1 MDEPILQARAVS
13 RSFASRRRKER
24 EVLAVDGVDLTVPA
38 NTVASIVGES
48 GSGKTTLAR
57 MLLGLLRPT
66 AGAILYGGEDLA
78 RFDPRRRHAF
88 WRHVQGVFQDPYSS
102 FNQFFRVR
110 KVLRD
115 AFRLLEESPSRVERD
130 DRVERVLHAVNLK
143 AGDVLD
149 RYPFELSGGQ
159 AQRLMIARAFL
170 INPTVLI
177 ADEPTSMIDACSR
190 LSILEALLALRR
202 EHGTS
207 VLFVTHDMG
216 MAYRVSDVIHIM
228 YRGRIV
234 ESGPAGQVMESPVH
248 PYTQGLLADVP
259 RLHGQWL

>member
-1 MDEPILQARAVS
+1 MPDPILCARTVS
-13 RSFASRRRKER
+13 RSFASHRRGEG
-24 EVLAVDGVDLTVPA
+24 EVRAVDRVDLEVPP
-38 NTVASIVGES
+38 NMVASIVGES

-66 AGAILYGGEDLA
+66 DGAVLHEGRDLA
-78 RFDPRRRHAF
+78 GLDARGRRAF
-88 WRHVQGVFQDPYSS
+88 WRRVQGVFQDPYSS

-110 KVLRD
+110 KMLRD
-115 AFRLLEESPSRVERD
+115 AFGLLGEALSRAQRS
-130 DRVERVLHAVNLK
+130 DRIERVLDAVNLK

-170 INPTVLI
+170 INPAVLI

-190 LSILEALLALRR
+190 LSILDALMGLRR
-202 EHGTS
+202 EQGTS
-207 VLFVTHDMG
+207 ILFVTHDMG

-228 YRGRIV
+228 QGGRIV
-234 ESGPAGQVMESPVH
+234 ESGPAEQVMESPQH
-248 PYTQGLLADVP
+248 PYTRRLLADVP

>member
-1 MDEPILQARAVS
+1 MAEPILQARALS
-13 RSFASRRRKER
+13 RSFASRRRGEGQ
-24 EVLAVDGVDLTVPA
+24 VLAVDSVDLQVPA
-38 NTVASIVGES
+38 NAVASIVGES

-66 AGAILYGGEDLA
+66 AGAVLYEGRDMASFDA
-78 RFDPRRRHAF
+78 RQRRLF
-88 WRHVQGVFQDPYSS
+88 WRSVQGVFQDPYSS

-110 KVLRD
+110 KMLRD
-115 AFRLLEESPSRVERD
+115 AFRLLDGGLSRAERRARI
-130 DRVERVLHAVNLK
+130 DRVLRAVNLK
-143 AGDVLD
+143 GEDVLD

-170 INPTVLI
+170 INPAVLI

-190 LSILEALLALRR
+190 LSILEALMDLRR
-202 EHGTS
+202 QQGTS
-207 VLFVTHDMG
+207 ILFVTHDMG

-228 YRGRIV
+228 QGGRIV
-234 ESGPAGQVMESPVH
+234 ESGPAEQVMEAPQH
-248 PYTQGLLADVP
+248 PYTQRLLADVP

>member
-13 RSFASRRRKER
+13 RSFASRRHGER
-24 EVLAVDGVDLTVPA
+24 EVLAVDGVDLAVPA
-38 NTVASIVGES
+38 DTVASIVGES

-66 AGAILYGGEDLA
+66 GGSVLYRGQDLA
-78 RFDPRRRHAF
+78 RVDARQKRAF
-88 WRHVQGVFQDPYSS
+88 WRNVQGVFQDPYSS

-110 KVLRD
+110 KVLGD
-115 AFRLLEESPSRVERD
+115 AFRLLDGGLSRAERQE
-130 DRVERVLHAVNLK
+130 RIERVLEAVNLK
-143 AGDVLD
+143 ADDVLD

-170 INPTVLI
+170 INPAVLI

-228 YRGRIV
+228 HRGRIV
-234 ESGPAGQVMESPVH
+234 ESGPAAQVMESPQH